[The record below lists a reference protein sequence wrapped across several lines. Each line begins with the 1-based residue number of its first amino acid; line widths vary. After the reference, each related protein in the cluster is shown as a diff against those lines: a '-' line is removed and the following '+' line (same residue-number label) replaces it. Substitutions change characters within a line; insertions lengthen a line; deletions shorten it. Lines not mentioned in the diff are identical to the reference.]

1 MAPSEPMNLAQD
13 LLLESF
19 LKICKFL
26 LKNFEEMKGQ
36 G

>member
-1 MAPSEPMNLAQD
+1 MAPPEPMNLPQD
-13 LLLESF
+13 LLLQSF

-26 LKNFEEMKGQ
+26 LKIFEEMKGQ